1 MPIYEYRCE
10 SCDHQL
16 EAIQK
21 MSDKPLSQC
30 PECQA
35 PQLRKLMSAT
45 GGFKHKE
52 KNAAGCGPSACGT
65 GACPAMQG

>member
-10 SCDHQL
+10 SCGHQL

-21 MSDKPLSQC
+21 MSDEPLSQC
-30 PECQA
+30 PECQT

-45 GGFKHKE
+45 GGFQHKE
-52 KNAAGCGPSACGT
+52 KNASGCGPSACGT
-65 GACPAMQG
+65 GGCPAMQG